1 VIEQE
6 FLKYSADK
14 LSQLRGRIHD
24 CLGRLT
30 TDQVWLRHA
39 ENENSIGNLILHLS
53 GNVRQW
59 IGHGIAGQ
67 ANIRDRDAE
76 FAAHGGLDKE
86 ALLLRLDEAI
96 NAAIATIETLSPER
110 LPDHV
115 TIQNYDVTILE
126 AIYHVVEHFAGH
138 TGQIIFATKL
148 LTQEDLG
155 YNRHL
160 SQPKHKETTP
170 KARVAHALLRAA
182 SPLMATLIERSGTPI
197 SAM

>member
-1 VIEQE
+1 MIEQG
-6 FLKYSADK
+6 FLKFSAEK
-14 LSQLRGRIHD
+14 LSQLSGRIHD

-30 TDQVWLRHA
+30 ADQVWLRHD

-76 FAAHGGLDKE
+76 FAALGGLNKE
-86 ALLLRLDEAI
+86 ALLSGLDQAVD
-96 NAAIATIETLSPER
+96 AAVATIDTLPHVR
-110 LPDHV
+110 LSECV
-115 TIQNYDVTILE
+115 TIQKYDVTIME
-126 AIYHVVEHFAGH
+126 AIYHVVEHFAQH

-155 YNRHL
+155 YYAHL
-160 SQPKHKETTP
+160 SKPKHQETTP
-170 KARVAHALLRAA
+170 
-182 SPLMATLIERSGTPI
+182 
-197 SAM
+197 

>member
-1 VIEQE
+1 MIEQD

-30 TDQVWLRHA
+30 ADQVWLKHA
-39 ENENSIGNLILHLS
+39 ENENSIGNLVLHLS

-76 FAAHGGLDKE
+76 FAASGGLDKE
-86 ALLLRLDEAI
+86 ALLTRLDQAVD
-96 NAAIATIETLSPER
+96 AAIATIETLPLER
-110 LPDHV
+110 LPEQV
-115 TIQNYDVTILE
+115 TIQNYNVTIME
-126 AIYHVVEHFAGH
+126 AIYHVVEHFAEH

-155 YNRHL
+155 YYQHL
-160 SQPKHKETTP
+160 SHPKHKETTP
-170 KARVAHALLRAA
+170 
-182 SPLMATLIERSGTPI
+182 
-197 SAM
+197 